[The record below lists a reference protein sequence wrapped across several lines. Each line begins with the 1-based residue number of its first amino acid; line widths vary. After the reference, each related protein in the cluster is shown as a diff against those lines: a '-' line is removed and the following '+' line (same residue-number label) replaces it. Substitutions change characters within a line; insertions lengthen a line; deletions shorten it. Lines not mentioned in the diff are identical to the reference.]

1 MASVRSGR
9 NRGGEPMPR
18 FLHTSWQTSSGVLIH
33 GGRTKKYSK
42 KAKQG
47 SASVV
52 EIFDPFTE
60 LWHQKKVT
68 GKTPAHGM
76 YAAASASLNDDLFT
90 FGGYDGRKF
99 HNLLHRLKYA
109 SRWFELCPQ
118 NENDES
124 PMAKIGAGMVVYDD
138 NLAVFGG
145 YGIPHGP
152 TQPGSSFVRDT
163 KRNDGRGWT
172 NEFHVY
178 NLENG
183 M

>member
-18 FLHTSWQTSSGVLIH
+18 FLHTSWQTSSGVLVH

-60 LWHQKKVT
+60 LWQQKKVT
-68 GKTPAHGM
+68 GKTPAHGV

-90 FGGYDGRKF
+90 FGGYDGRRF
-99 HNLLHRLKYA
+99 YNSLHRLKYA
-109 SRWFELCPQ
+109 SRWFEQCSQ

-124 PMAKIGAGMVVYDD
+124 PMAKVGAGMIAYDD

-152 TQPGSSFVRDT
+152 IQSGSSFVRDT
-163 KRNDGRGWT
+163 KRDDGRGWT

-178 NLENG
+178 NLEKG